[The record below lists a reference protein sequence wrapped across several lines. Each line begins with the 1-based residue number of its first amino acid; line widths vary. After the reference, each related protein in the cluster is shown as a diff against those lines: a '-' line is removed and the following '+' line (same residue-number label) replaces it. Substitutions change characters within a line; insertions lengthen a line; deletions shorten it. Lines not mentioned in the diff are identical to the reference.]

1 MVYERIWRELRDK
14 MRKMNEDN
22 KMVLPAFIQQML
34 EINGVTE
41 VRGKN

>member
-1 MVYERIWRELRDK
+1 MVNERIWRELRDK
-14 MRKMNEDN
+14 MRKMNEGN
-22 KMVLPAFIQQML
+22 QIVLPAFIQQML